1 MHSQQFNNIIS
12 LPPEE
17 RYGYLVRKAAEYE
30 EVWLISDEG
39 LYPTLGES
47 EDRPLIPVW
56 PEEEF
61 ARLFVV
67 DEWSSYTVEP
77 MEIND
82 FLKWLDTIFAK
93 GYGVAG
99 FPIPGKPGVVVT
111 ASDLKNH
118 ILYELSQ
125 YE

>member
-1 MHSQQFNNIIS
+1 MHPDKINNILALS
-12 LPPEE
+12 PED
-17 RYGYLVRKAAEYE
+17 RYDYLIAKAAEWE
-30 EVWLISDEG
+30 ELWLIKDGDS
-39 LYPTLGES
+39 YATMGES
-47 EDRPLIPVW
+47 ETQPLIPVW
-56 PEEEF
+56 PEEAF

-82 FLKWLDTIFAK
+82 FLEWLDTIFAK